1 MPITGATIYNQT
13 LSKLSAAIAG
23 PKERA
28 GFIEAPVTGPATRA
42 ARVTTPPTTAPAII
56 FFSCWSPPT
65 FKTTDIRA
73 KDITISTKNASNK
86 SMFGSSITSV
96 LWDLGDGNT
105 STVDNN
111 YLHDYNSAGTY
122 DVSLTIN
129 YNEETQV
136 SSDDL
141 SSLDL
146 ASATSYDST
155 ITQIIV
161 QGTQAELNLSLIH
174 I

>member
-1 MPITGATIYNQT
+1 MEIQVQLTITT
-13 LSKLSAAIAG
+13 
-23 PKERA
+23 
-28 GFIEAPVTGPATRA
+28 
-42 ARVTTPPTTAPAII
+42 
-56 FFSCWSPPT
+56 C
-65 FKTTDIRA
+65 D
-73 KDITISTKNASNK
+73 
-86 SMFGSSITSV
+86 
-96 LWDLGDGNT
+96 
-105 STVDNN
+105 
-111 YLHDYNSAGTY
+111 DYNSAGTY

-161 QGTQAELNLSLIH
+161 QGTQAELNNYGSIKYNFSSN
-174 I
+174 